1 MYDFSGISTEDL
13 KEAVNGQ
20 HICSVCELSGLQCNL
35 DYQEK
40 NNMGSCQDGY
50 YFKEK
55 K

>member
-1 MYDFSGISTEDL
+1 MN
-13 KEAVNGQ
+13 KEYERVSDKELNGQ
-20 HICSVCELSGLQCNL
+20 HKCSVCELSGLQCNL

-55 K
+55 I